1 MQFNPVRAS
10 AGIGAPAG
18 IGKPPSIGT
27 PAGIGAPAGIGKP
40 PPAAS
45 ATQQTLVE
53 GSKNLLKH
61 IPGEAS
67 GFYLMAVDSIQNP
80 GFGTLALIFV
90 LAVALLVAVR
100 WVAGASR
107 GIMVTT
113 IIAFVLWML
122 VLDKGLLNVAFPDLL
137 PDPLGLILA
146 VFYSTLITILASA
159 GKIN

>member
-1 MQFNPVRAS
+1 MQFNTVRAS
-10 AGIGAPAG
+10 NDIKASVDIRASAG
-18 IGKPPSIGT
+18 IGKPPSIREPSGT
-27 PAGIGAPAGIGKP
+27 YQLPS
-40 PPAAS
+40 AAS

-67 GFYLMAVDSIQNP
+67 GFYLMAADSIQNP
-80 GFGTLALIFV
+80 GLGTLILIFV
-90 LAVALLVAVR
+90 LAFVLLVAVR
-100 WVAGASR
+100 WLAGASL

-122 VLDKGLLNVAFPDLL
+122 VLDKGLLNVAFPNLL
-137 PDPLGLILA
+137 ADPLGLILA

-159 GKIN
+159 GKIR

>member
-10 AGIGAPAG
+10 
-18 IGKPPSIGT
+18 
-27 PAGIGAPAGIGKP
+27 AGIGAPAGIGKP